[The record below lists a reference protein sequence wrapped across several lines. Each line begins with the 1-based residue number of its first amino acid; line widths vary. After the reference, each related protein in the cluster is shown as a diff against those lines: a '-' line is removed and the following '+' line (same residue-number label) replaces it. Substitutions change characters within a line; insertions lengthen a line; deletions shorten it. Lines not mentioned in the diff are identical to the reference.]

1 MAKNTKQTTDSRGFM
16 YPKGV
21 NQIIIEGVVLDVRR
35 EHRFLKGSIGYTSYD
50 KNSSK
55 GFIGFQI
62 YENPDEFFIRD
73 SERADYDKAGL
84 VPGAIIT
91 VFGDVRYENVQVK
104 DENCNIG
111 TKKQPIVNIR
121 NYWSNFTDVEIQ
133 KLIDARPV
141 IGENNSRKVNV
152 GNKYVFE
159 IYGAGDKETF
169 DIMYKDTEIAT
180 DIKSKE
186 FYDKYYGICAGNPK
200 KSELIKQLEAD
211 KIEVES

>member
-104 DENCNIG
+104 DENGNIG

>member
-1 MAKNTKQTTDSRGFM
+1 MAKGTKQTTDSRGFM

-35 EHRFLKGSIGYTSYD
+35 EHGFLKGSIGYTSYD

-84 VPGAIIT
+84 VQGAIIT
-91 VFGDVRYENVQVK
+91 ILGDIRYETVQVK
-104 DENCNIG
+104 DDKGNIG

-180 DIKSKE
+180 DINSKE